1 MLATHHFNAY
11 IDHYGHLYQKDKKHP
26 GQYISDGIIF
36 LMKYGKLL
44 KLGQE
49 KKENSLLRRCGGV
62 WLLEKQINR
71 ELF

>member
-26 GQYISDGIIF
+26 GQYISEGISF

-49 KKENSLLRRCGGV
+49 KKERLNSYYPLLQLDNHR
-62 WLLEKQINR
+62 KS
-71 ELF
+71 

>member
-26 GQYISDGIIF
+26 GQYISEGISF

-49 KKENSLLRRCGGV
+49 KKENSPDKKDTIEEIV
-62 WLLEKQINR
+62 TAS
-71 ELF
+71 